1 MKMTVETVFSR
12 KVTLREDVLSS
23 YEKRYGMGVL
33 EERQRT
39 RSSTYHTRGRF
50 RTSRITVDSLI
61 RWQGGMEEESCLR
74 WPCYRK
80 NLMTGEKVSP
90 RFGGRTGAQGGGWVE
105 EVERAPTRLVL
116 VRKRAFRR
124 KAFLALTEFR

>member
-1 MKMTVETVFSR
+1 MKMTVETVCSR

-23 YEKRYGMGVL
+23 YEKRYGMGVP

-39 RSSTYHTRGRF
+39 RAR
-50 RTSRITVDSLI
+50 RTTLAEDSARQGLRQDSLI
-61 RWQGGMEEESCLR
+61 RWQGGIKEEIRLR

-80 NLMTGEKVSP
+80 NFMTGKSIA

-105 EVERAPTRLVL
+105 EVERAPTRCA
-116 VRKRAFRR
+116 RKERAFRR
-124 KAFLALTEFR
+124 KTFLALTEFR

>member
-12 KVTLREDVLSS
+12 KVTLREDVLSF

-50 RTSRITVDSLI
+50 RTSKVTV
-61 RWQGGMEEESCLR
+61 RQ
-74 WPCYRK
+74 PHP
-80 NLMTGEKVSP
+80 VA
-90 RFGGRTGAQGGGWVE
+90 GRHGRGDPL
-105 EVERAPTRLVL
+105 EVAMLP
-116 VRKRAFRR
+116 
-124 KAFLALTEFR
+124 

>member
-12 KVTLREDVLSS
+12 KVTLRDDILSS

-50 RTSRITVDSLI
+50 RTSRITARQPHPVAG
-61 RWQGGMEEESCLR
+61 RHGR
-74 WPCYRK
+74 
-80 NLMTGEKVSP
+80 GELL
-90 RFGGRTGAQGGGWVE
+90 
-105 EVERAPTRLVL
+105 EVAMLP
-116 VRKRAFRR
+116 
-124 KAFLALTEFR
+124 

>member
-80 NLMTGEKVSP
+80 NLMTGKKYRPGSAVEP
-90 RFGGRTGAQGGGWVE
+90 GRKE
-105 EVERAPTRLVL
+105 EVGSKRSRGLRPVVP